1 MLLPIEFIPF
11 TPHFIRNYFK
21 SKSFIFIQ
29 GLPDSK
35 INQTIN

>member
-21 SKSFIFIQ
+21 SFIFIQ
-29 GLPDSK
+29 GLPNSK